1 MCKKMREHATVRD
14 STKRVQSRS
23 GAQLAKPC
31 KGTKGRKIEKLL
43 VNCQFGQYYTS
54 VYAVAVSTPFYS
66 GLHASLHVVL
76 RAGKRICGVVST
88 RRHLEH
94 TATKKSV
101 PRTVACVRLADDKLA
116 IHRLHGENG
125 SNTTKAVAAPDVG
138 AFLGGRFL
146 LVQRNDGSGPVLG
159 SHLYGSHVD
168 IGMTM
173 VAETAA
179 CKMNHTI
186 LTLHNILYKW
196 RAKASPARHLK
207 RVERHVGHNLR
218 DDATQSNEK

>member
-1 MCKKMREHATVRD
+1 MCKKMREHATVRE

-54 VYAVAVSTPFYS
+54 VYAVAESAFVVWFQLEGISSTP
-66 GLHASLHVVL
+66 LQTTLWLAS
-76 RAGKRICGVVST
+76 K
-88 RRHLEH
+88 
-94 TATKKSV
+94 
-101 PRTVACVRLADDKLA
+101 PVACVRLADDKLA

-138 AFLGGRFL
+138 GFLGGRFL